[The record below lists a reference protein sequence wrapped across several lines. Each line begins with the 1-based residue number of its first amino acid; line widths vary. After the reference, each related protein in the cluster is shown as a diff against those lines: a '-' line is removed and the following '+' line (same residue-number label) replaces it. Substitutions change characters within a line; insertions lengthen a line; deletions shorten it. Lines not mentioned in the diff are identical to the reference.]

1 MRPTPPHTAVVR
13 IKLGLRRLAAAA
25 ALTLIALLGFAQ
37 AASGANA
44 LPSAPWDCKTAP
56 TASIPDT
63 GLPGFFDPSPEPIPS
78 PGDPWATPPST
89 TFYDQYGYA
98 GLTWST
104 YDLGCVG
111 GLTDVDATIDTFVG
125 NTFLSGGTW
134 LSSATNGIHN
144 RVAHPEQYMQP
155 LDDVVATVTTRLN
168 AAIWSPWGV
177 TALLAVAGL
186 LLYYSL
192 HGRLSSVMM
201 AAAWAVLVLG
211 IVSGISHYPTRVA
224 SFFDQA
230 VTQSIASVNQSS
242 AGLTETAPGDPTRAQ
257 GALVVDEILYQ
268 TWLRGQFGDPDSP
281 AAKKWGPL
289 LFRESTFSRVEL
301 AAARAESDG
310 IQRVTEQKA
319 NDWVATTQ
327 EIQDQDP
334 LAYAAVQGKS
344 KGRAGAGFM
353 AFIGA
358 LFTALFR
365 LVADLFVF
373 CGLVM
378 LRLLVMFFPAAA
390 VFGVIAPMSS
400 IVRRIGN
407 IAGAAVINVIAFGAG
422 AAIHAV
428 AIAAILSNAN
438 GAGMGILSLVLCL
451 VVSLAAFIL
460 LLPLLSFA
468 NILGHSPRGNSLV
481 RTARRSVLGYVV
493 GRKAVEDGSDDTANR
508 KGQTSTPTVTSE
520 TSDTGET
527 PTGTG
532 PARDVRR
539 VNLPVESIGRRFD
552 TITWTQPDV
561 PDTQREVPE
570 RVNSMSSALPRNS
583 YVADTRAARGHV
595 GEELKPEAPAQTGV
609 VARASTPRHS
619 PPPGR
624 SELSGIRPQDLYDPN
639 PRATN
644 DPPAKSGTLVDE
656 LPSGIREIRAVRTHD
671 SHQEITE
678 AGVQTRFYDA
688 ATKQFITAGPEE
700 LTTERGE
707 GSSRA

>member
-1 MRPTPPHTAVVR
+1 MRTDPPHAPLGR
-13 IKLGLRRLAAAA
+13 IKVTFRRLAAAA
-25 ALTLIALLGFAQ
+25 ALALLALLGLAG
-37 AASGANA
+37 AASASPA

-63 GLPGFFDPSPEPIPS
+63 GLPGFFDPAPDPIPAR
-78 PGDPWATPPST
+78 GDPWATQPST
-89 TFYDQYGYA
+89 TLYDQYGYA
-98 GLTWST
+98 GLTWNT
-104 YDLGCVG
+104 YDLGCMG
-111 GLTDVDATIDTFVG
+111 GLADVDATIDTFIG
-125 NTFLSGGTW
+125 NTFMSAGTW

-168 AAIWSPWGV
+168 TAIWSPWGV
-177 TALLAVAGL
+177 VAILAVAAL

-201 AAAWAVLVLG
+201 AAAWALLVLG
-211 IVSGISHYPTRVA
+211 IVSGISQYPTRVA

-230 VTQSIASVNQSS
+230 VTGSIASVNQSS

-268 TWLRGQFGDPDSP
+268 AWLRGQFGDPDSP
-281 AAKKWGPL
+281 AAKKWGPI
-289 LFRESTFSRVEL
+289 LFRESTFSRAEL
-301 AAARAESDG
+301 AAARAEPDG

-319 NDWVATTQ
+319 NDWVTTTQ

-334 LAYAAVQGKS
+334 LAYAAIQGKA

-373 CGLVM
+373 AGLVM

-390 VFGVIAPMSS
+390 VFGVIAPMST

-407 IAGAAVINVIAFGAG
+407 IAGASVINVIAFGAG
-422 AAIHAV
+422 AAVHAV
-428 AIAAILSNAN
+428 AIAAILSHAN
-438 GAGMGILSLVLCL
+438 GTGMGILTLVLCL
-451 VVSLAAFIL
+451 VVSVAAFIL

-468 NILGHSPRGNSLV
+468 NILGHSPRGNSLM

-493 GRKAVEDGSDDTANR
+493 GRKAVEDGYDDTNHR
-508 KGQTSTPTVTSE
+508 KRRTGKPTVTGE
-520 TSDTGET
+520 GTDTGEA
-527 PTGTG
+527 PTGVG
-532 PARDVRR
+532 PARDGRR
-539 VNLPVESIGRRFD
+539 LNLPVESIGRRYD
-552 TITWTQPDV
+552 TVTWTQPDIPTSRRDV
-561 PDTQREVPE
+561 PG
-570 RVNSMSSALPRNS
+570 RVTAMSSALPRTS
-583 YVADTRAARGHV
+583 FTAGTRA
-595 GEELKPEAPAQTGV
+595 PEDTGDPGALV
-609 VARASTPRHS
+609 VAGPSRVPSSRPS
-619 PPPGR
+619 PPPGG
-624 SELSGIRPQDLYDPN
+624 SEPSGIRHQDLYDPSS
-639 PRATN
+639 RSTG
-644 DPPAKSGTLVDE
+644 DLPAKSGTLVDE

-671 SHQEITE
+671 CHAEVTD

-688 ATKQFITAGPEE
+688 ATKQFITADPEE
-700 LTTERGE
+700 LTPERGE
-707 GSSRA
+707 GRSRD